1 MSEYES
7 HWQYMKRRMRE
18 EDKRLGICRDFM
30 SPREAARR
38 IRDQEERIKQLEE
51 TVAELRGRQ
60 SENSPAD

>member
-18 EDKRLGICRDFM
+18 EDSRLGICRDFM

-51 TVAELRGRQ
+51 TVAELQGRQ
-60 SENSPAD
+60 SENGTAD

>member
-1 MSEYES
+1 MRES

-18 EDKRLGICRDFM
+18 EDSRLGICRDFM

-51 TVAELRGRQ
+51 TVAELRR
-60 SENSPAD
+60 

>member
-1 MSEYES
+1 MRES

-18 EDKRLGICRDFM
+18 EDSRLGICKDFM

-51 TVAELRGRQ
+51 TVAELQGRQ
-60 SENSPAD
+60 SDNNSKD